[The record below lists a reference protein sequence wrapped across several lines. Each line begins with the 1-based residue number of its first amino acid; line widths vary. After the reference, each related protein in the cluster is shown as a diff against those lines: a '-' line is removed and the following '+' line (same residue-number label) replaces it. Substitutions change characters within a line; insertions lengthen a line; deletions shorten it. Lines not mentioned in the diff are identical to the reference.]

1 MDLSHSMPQR
11 LQNMVKK
18 NNKQTKN
25 NNNKKNKGGVPITE
39 LLNIC
44 TYTR

>member
-18 NNKQTKN
+18 KNKQKTTTT
-25 NNNKKNKGGVPITE
+25 KKNKAGVPITE